1 MRSVLATG
9 SQHTWLGPNIAGCGI
24 YAAVM
29 IQRLLLVMLAGAVAA
44 LTPAALASPPDEH
57 WLGGLYDDADYDD
70 VVLAVVESA
79 ASLEPQLRHAQQC
92 GQAVVASAPPIDER
106 LHATPTLSPNHTR
119 APPAS

>member
-1 MRSVLATG
+1 
-9 SQHTWLGPNIAGCGI
+9 
-24 YAAVM
+24 M